1 MRAFDRV
8 HGCRTEERLPIG
20 QAIVVITGLSVLS
33 WGVVILLAMAVRAMT

>member
-8 HGCRTEERLPIG
+8 VRRIEERLPIG
-20 QAIVVITGLSVLS
+20 QAIAVVAGLSVLS